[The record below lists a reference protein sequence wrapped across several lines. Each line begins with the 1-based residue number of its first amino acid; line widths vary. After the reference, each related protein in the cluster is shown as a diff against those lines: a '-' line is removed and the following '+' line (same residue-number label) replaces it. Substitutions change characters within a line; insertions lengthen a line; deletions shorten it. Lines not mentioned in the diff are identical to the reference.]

1 METYYTDKERK
12 FVISAFRELRIAL
25 ADDLS
30 YPEIRR
36 IEDIIKGGIA
46 AGKAH
51 RDKYGINPSV
61 RHLNTAL
68 LLSRYVGADRNMII
82 ATLLYQICSDDY
94 FSLEDVKAEFGDD
107 VRSIIHGLKNVAD
120 LYKKQ
125 TTQRDENFSKLMM
138 AFAENI
144 RVIIIMIVDR
154 LALMKAINHHPN
166 QKFVFDIASES
177 LYLYAPLAHRL
188 GLYKIKSELED
199 MSLKYTNRDLYTQIA
214 HKLNESKQERDKYIA
229 EFIAPIKKKL
239 EDDGFKFEI
248 KGRTKSIYSIWNKMR
263 KQNAELK
270 DIYDL
275 FAIRIIIDT
284 PLKNERSD
292 CWKAFAIVTDMFKP
306 NPSRLKDWISIP
318 KSNGYESLHTTVTGP
333 GQRWV
338 EVQIRTQR
346 MDEIAEKGLA
356 AHFKYKGV
364 KSEKSLDDWMA
375 NVRDLLET
383 SGKDTPEIMKKMN
396 MDVYDKEVFIFT
408 PKGDLFRLP
417 LGATILDFA
426 FAIHSK
432 IGCSCIGGKVNGKT
446 HKINYEL
453 KNGDT
458 VEVLTSSTQQPKQQW
473 LSIVTTSKAKNKI
486 RQSLNEISNRSAEF
500 AKELLQRRF
509 KNRKIEIEEA
519 ILTKVIKRL
528 GYKTATDFYNEIS
541 SEKLDIGQ
549 IVDSYVA
556 LKEKEDE
563 TQQIASSRS
572 AQEFVMQPPAL
583 SSSESS
589 DVVIIGEGI
598 KGINF
603 KLSKCCMPIQG
614 DDIMGFIASDGA
626 IKIHKRGCPNAR
638 HLMNR
643 YPYRTI
649 KAAWSEIVGGNQFA
663 VPLSIIGN
671 DDIGIVNNITS
682 LITKEKSVSLRSIAI
697 DSNDG
702 LFQGRLVVG
711 VNDTVSLN
719 NLIKKITAIKGV
731 KSMQQ
736 TNYIDNLLSRG
747 FDS

>member
-275 FAIRIIIDT
+275 FAIRIIINT

-432 IGCSCIGGKVNGKT
+432 IGCTCIGGKVNGKT

-549 IVDSYVA
+549 IVDNYVA

-572 AQEFVMQPPAL
+572 AQEFVMQPPTL

-731 KSMQQ
+731 KDVRR
-736 TNYIDNLLSRG
+736 NN
-747 FDS
+747 

>member
-432 IGCSCIGGKVNGKT
+432 IGCTCIGGKVNGKT

-473 LSIVTTSKAKNKI
+473 LSIVTTYKAKNKI

-731 KSMQQ
+731 KDVRR
-736 TNYIDNLLSRG
+736 NN
-747 FDS
+747 

>member
-94 FSLEDVKAEFGDD
+94 FSLEDVKAEFGED

-199 MSLKYTNRDLYTQIA
+199 MSLKYTNRDLYTRIA

-432 IGCSCIGGKVNGKT
+432 IGCTCIGGKVNGKT

-556 LKEKEDE
+556 LKEKEAE

-731 KSMQQ
+731 KDVRR
-736 TNYIDNLLSRG
+736 NN
-747 FDS
+747 

>member
-432 IGCSCIGGKVNGKT
+432 IGCTCIGGKVNGKT

-549 IVDSYVA
+549 IVDNYVA

-572 AQEFVMQPPAL
+572 AQEFVMQPPTL

-649 KAAWSEIVGGNQFA
+649 KAAWSEIVGGNQFT

-731 KSMQQ
+731 KDVRR
-736 TNYIDNLLSRG
+736 NN
-747 FDS
+747 

>member
-177 LYLYAPLAHRL
+177 LYLYVPLAHRL

-338 EVQIRTQR
+338 EVQIRTRR

-432 IGCSCIGGKVNGKT
+432 IGCTCIGGKVNGKT

-731 KSMQQ
+731 KDVRR
-736 TNYIDNLLSRG
+736 NN
-747 FDS
+747 

>member
-214 HKLNESKQERDKYIA
+214 HKLNESKHERDKYIA

-432 IGCSCIGGKVNGKT
+432 IGCTCIGGKVNGKT

-549 IVDSYVA
+549 IVDNYVA

-572 AQEFVMQPPAL
+572 AQEFVMQPPTL

-731 KSMQQ
+731 KDVRR
-736 TNYIDNLLSRG
+736 NN
-747 FDS
+747 

>member
-154 LALMKAINHHPN
+154 LALMKAINHHPD

-432 IGCSCIGGKVNGKT
+432 IGCTCIGGKVNGKT

-638 HLMNR
+638 HLMSR

-731 KSMQQ
+731 KDVRR
-736 TNYIDNLLSRG
+736 NN
-747 FDS
+747 

>member
-68 LLSRYVGADRNMII
+68 LLSQYVGADRNMII

-125 TTQRDENFSKLMM
+125 ITQRDENFSKLMM

-719 NLIKKITAIKGV
+719 NLIQKITAIKGV
-731 KSMQQ
+731 KDVRR
-736 TNYIDNLLSRG
+736 NN
-747 FDS
+747 

>member
-248 KGRTKSIYSIWNKMR
+248 KGRTKSIYSIWNKR
-263 KQNAELK
+263 REQNAELK

-432 IGCSCIGGKVNGKT
+432 IGCTCIGGKVNGKT

-731 KSMQQ
+731 KDVRR
-736 TNYIDNLLSRG
+736 NN
-747 FDS
+747 

>member
-432 IGCSCIGGKVNGKT
+432 IGCTCIGGKVNGKT

-638 HLMNR
+638 HLMSR

-671 DDIGIVNNITS
+671 DDIGIVNNITA

-731 KSMQQ
+731 KDVRR
-736 TNYIDNLLSRG
+736 NN
-747 FDS
+747 

>member
-36 IEDIIKGGIA
+36 IGDIIKGGIA

-432 IGCSCIGGKVNGKT
+432 IGCTCIGGKVNGKT

-549 IVDSYVA
+549 IVDNYVA

-572 AQEFVMQPPAL
+572 AQEFVMQPPTL

-731 KSMQQ
+731 KDVRR
-736 TNYIDNLLSRG
+736 NN
-747 FDS
+747 

>member
-432 IGCSCIGGKVNGKT
+432 IGCTCIGGKVNGKT

-519 ILTKVIKRL
+519 VLTKVIKRL

-614 DDIMGFIASDGA
+614 DDIMGFIASASDGA

-731 KSMQQ
+731 KDVRR
-736 TNYIDNLLSRG
+736 NN
-747 FDS
+747 

>member
-107 VRSIIHGLKNVAD
+107 VRSIIHGLKNVAY

-711 VNDTVSLN
+711 VNDSVSLN

-731 KSMQQ
+731 KDVRR
-736 TNYIDNLLSRG
+736 NN
-747 FDS
+747 

>member
-432 IGCSCIGGKVNGKT
+432 IGCTCIGGKVNGKT

-682 LITKEKSVSLRSIAI
+682 LITKEKSVSLRGIAI

-731 KSMQQ
+731 KDVRR
-736 TNYIDNLLSRG
+736 NN
-747 FDS
+747 

>member
-432 IGCSCIGGKVNGKT
+432 IGCTCIGGKVNGKT

-519 ILTKVIKRL
+519 VLTKVIKRL

-549 IVDSYVA
+549 IVDNYVA

-572 AQEFVMQPPAL
+572 AQEFVMQPPTL

-671 DDIGIVNNITS
+671 DDIGIVSNITS

-731 KSMQQ
+731 KDVRR
-736 TNYIDNLLSRG
+736 NN
-747 FDS
+747 

>member
-408 PKGDLFRLP
+408 PKGDLFGLP

-432 IGCSCIGGKVNGKT
+432 IGCTCIGGKVNGKT

-731 KSMQQ
+731 KDVRR
-736 TNYIDNLLSRG
+736 NN
-747 FDS
+747 

>member
-432 IGCSCIGGKVNGKT
+432 IGCTCIGGKVNGKT

-509 KNRKIEIEEA
+509 KNRKIEIEEV

-731 KSMQQ
+731 KDVRR
-736 TNYIDNLLSRG
+736 NN
-747 FDS
+747 

>member
-214 HKLNESKQERDKYIA
+214 HKLNESKQVRDKYIA

-432 IGCSCIGGKVNGKT
+432 IGCTCIGGKVNGKT

-731 KSMQQ
+731 KDVRR
-736 TNYIDNLLSRG
+736 NN
-747 FDS
+747 

>member
-417 LGATILDFA
+417 LGATILDSA

-432 IGCSCIGGKVNGKT
+432 IGCTCIGGKVNGKT

-556 LKEKEDE
+556 LKEKENE

-638 HLMNR
+638 HLMNC

-731 KSMQQ
+731 KDVRR
-736 TNYIDNLLSRG
+736 NN
-747 FDS
+747 

>member
-432 IGCSCIGGKVNGKT
+432 IGCTCIGGKVNGKT

-711 VNDTVSLN
+711 VNGTVSLN

-731 KSMQQ
+731 KDVRR
-736 TNYIDNLLSRG
+736 NN
-747 FDS
+747 

>member
-1 METYYTDKERK
+1 MMETYYTDKERK

-199 MSLKYTNRDLYTQIA
+199 MSLKYTNIDLYTQIA

-432 IGCSCIGGKVNGKT
+432 IGCTCIGGKVNGKT

-549 IVDSYVA
+549 IVDNYVA

-572 AQEFVMQPPAL
+572 AQEFVMQPPTL

-598 KGINF
+598 KGVNF

-731 KSMQQ
+731 KDVRR
-736 TNYIDNLLSRG
+736 NN
-747 FDS
+747 

>member
-94 FSLEDVKAEFGDD
+94 FSLEDVKAEFGED

-432 IGCSCIGGKVNGKT
+432 IGCTCIGGKVNGKT

-731 KSMQQ
+731 KDVRR
-736 TNYIDNLLSRG
+736 NN
-747 FDS
+747 

>member
-61 RHLNTAL
+61 RHLSTAL

-432 IGCSCIGGKVNGKT
+432 IGCTCIGGKVNGKT

-731 KSMQQ
+731 KDVRR
-736 TNYIDNLLSRG
+736 NN
-747 FDS
+747 

>member
-408 PKGDLFRLP
+408 RKGDLFRLP

-432 IGCSCIGGKVNGKT
+432 IGCTCIGGKVNGKT

-649 KAAWSEIVGGNQFA
+649 KAAWSELVGGNQFA

-731 KSMQQ
+731 KDVRR
-736 TNYIDNLLSRG
+736 NN
-747 FDS
+747 

>member
-426 FAIHSK
+426 FAIHSN
-432 IGCSCIGGKVNGKT
+432 IGCTCIGGKVNGKT

-731 KSMQQ
+731 KDVRR
-736 TNYIDNLLSRG
+736 NN
-747 FDS
+747 

>member
-432 IGCSCIGGKVNGKT
+432 IGCTCIGGKVNGKT

-702 LFQGRLVVG
+702 LFQLRLVVG

-731 KSMQQ
+731 KDVRR
-736 TNYIDNLLSRG
+736 NN
-747 FDS
+747 

>member
-432 IGCSCIGGKVNGKT
+432 IGCTCIGGKVNGKT

-549 IVDSYVA
+549 IMDSYVA

-731 KSMQQ
+731 KDVRR
-736 TNYIDNLLSRG
+736 NN
-747 FDS
+747 

>member
-107 VRSIIHGLKNVAD
+107 VRSIIYGLKNVAD

-432 IGCSCIGGKVNGKT
+432 IGCTCIGGKVNGKT

-731 KSMQQ
+731 KDVRR
-736 TNYIDNLLSRG
+736 NN
-747 FDS
+747 

>member
-1 METYYTDKERK
+1 MGTYYTDKERK

-432 IGCSCIGGKVNGKT
+432 IGCTCIGGKVNGKT

-731 KSMQQ
+731 KDVRR
-736 TNYIDNLLSRG
+736 NN
-747 FDS
+747 

>member
-154 LALMKAINHHPN
+154 LALIKAINHHPN

-408 PKGDLFRLP
+408 PKGDLFGLP

-432 IGCSCIGGKVNGKT
+432 IGCTCIGGKVNGKT

-549 IVDSYVA
+549 IVDNYVA

-572 AQEFVMQPPAL
+572 AQEFVMQPPTL

-731 KSMQQ
+731 KDVRR
-736 TNYIDNLLSRG
+736 NN
-747 FDS
+747 

>member
-25 ADDLS
+25 ADYLS

-432 IGCSCIGGKVNGKT
+432 IGCTCIGGKVNGKT

-731 KSMQQ
+731 KDVRR
-736 TNYIDNLLSRG
+736 NN
-747 FDS
+747 

>member
-46 AGKAH
+46 TGKAH

-68 LLSRYVGADRNMII
+68 LLSRYVGADRNMSI

-731 KSMQQ
+731 KDVRR
-736 TNYIDNLLSRG
+736 NN
-747 FDS
+747 

>member
-432 IGCSCIGGKVNGKT
+432 IGCTCIGGKVNGKT

-549 IVDSYVA
+549 IVDNYVA

-572 AQEFVMQPPAL
+572 AQEFVMQPPTL

-638 HLMNR
+638 HLMIR

-731 KSMQQ
+731 KDVRR
-736 TNYIDNLLSRG
+736 NN
-747 FDS
+747 

>member
-528 GYKTATDFYNEIS
+528 GYKTATYFYNEIS

-731 KSMQQ
+731 KDVRR
-736 TNYIDNLLSRG
+736 NN
-747 FDS
+747 

>member
-432 IGCSCIGGKVNGKT
+432 IGCTCIGGKVNGKT

-603 KLSKCCMPIQG
+603 KLLKCCMPIQG

-731 KSMQQ
+731 KDVRR
-736 TNYIDNLLSRG
+736 NN
-747 FDS
+747 

>member
-432 IGCSCIGGKVNGKT
+432 IGCTCIGGKVNGKT

-519 ILTKVIKRL
+519 ILKKVIKRL

-731 KSMQQ
+731 KDVRR
-736 TNYIDNLLSRG
+736 NN
-747 FDS
+747 

>member
-263 KQNAELK
+263 KQNVELN

-292 CWKAFAIVTDMFKP
+292 CWKAFAFVTDMFKP

-432 IGCSCIGGKVNGKT
+432 IGCTCIGGKVNGKT

-509 KNRKIEIEEA
+509 KNRKMEIEEA

-549 IVDSYVA
+549 IVDSYVT

-731 KSMQQ
+731 KDVRR
-736 TNYIDNLLSRG
+736 NN
-747 FDS
+747 

>member
-338 EVQIRTQR
+338 EVQIRTQH

-432 IGCSCIGGKVNGKT
+432 IGCTCIGGKVNGKT

-638 HLMNR
+638 HLMNC

-731 KSMQQ
+731 KDVRR
-736 TNYIDNLLSRG
+736 NN
-747 FDS
+747 

>member
-432 IGCSCIGGKVNGKT
+432 IGCTCIGGKVNGKT

-549 IVDSYVA
+549 IVDNYVA

-572 AQEFVMQPPAL
+572 AQEFVMQPPTL

-598 KGINF
+598 KRINF

-731 KSMQQ
+731 KDVRR
-736 TNYIDNLLSRG
+736 NN
-747 FDS
+747 